1 MSECCGNG
9 CGCHPEGNPKPQEVA
24 GKIKLEYLQHTTETV
39 ATLNDKKEYELKPTK
54 YLNRGDLVWVIQPD
68 DSFIKYEII

>member
-9 CGCHPEGNPKPQEVA
+9 CGCHPEGEPKKEEIC
-24 GKIKLEYLQHTTETV
+24 GKIKLEYLQHTTETA
-39 ATLNDKKEYELKPTK
+39 ATINANKEYELKPTK
-54 YLNRGDLVWVIQPD
+54 YLNRGEVVWVIQPD